1 MDEEALL
8 VPPWSGYGGTS
19 NAVAPFGTADSAV
32 PSLILLTLARRA
44 KTYKAEVAIELSA
57 PLWLGSEFLGL
68 LKPARIGGVDLHV
81 VLPSFGGEVGERTVL
96 HSRSRLDWI
105 GFFAERD
112 RDDDRDW
119 PFGGVAKWK
128 QDEAVEFTA
137 HRLLA
142 LPRHRV
148 TAAEARRLKL
158 AVDGWVLS
166 LETWIDVVARAD
178 QRKRTIRIDH
188 QGDSA
193 LVWLDRG
200 GQSGELIPGKQRVM
214 FEFGSALAIT
224 PWQWGKML
232 REVSD
237 RTVPPEAHLFLR
249 DARHALNSGQHR
261 RSVLDSATAAELS
274 LAKLRDDFLKSSNT
288 RLAGYVSRNVRQI
301 DGLSKFVKEM
311 GRKVPDGIKGELS
324 EPRNKAIH
332 AGNEL
337 DKKTADAALGKA
349 EEVVDLAFPWKKLL

>member
-1 MDEEALL
+1 
-8 VPPWSGYGGTS
+8 V
-19 NAVAPFGTADSAV
+19 NAVAFGMAESAV

-44 KTYKAEVAIELSA
+44 KTYKAEAAIELSA
-57 PLWLGSEFLGL
+57 PLWLGPEFLGL

-81 VLPSFGGEVGERTVL
+81 VLPNFGGEAGEKTVL
-96 HSRSRLDWI
+96 HARSQHDWI
-105 GFFAERD
+105 GSFAGRD

-119 PFGGVAKWK
+119 PFGGVASWK
-128 QDEAVEFTA
+128 QDEVVEFTA

-148 TAAEARRLKL
+148 TAAEARKLKL

-188 QGDSA
+188 QGNSA
-193 LVWLDRG
+193 LVWLNRG
-200 GQSGELIPGKQRVM
+200 EQSGELIPGQQRVM
-214 FEFGSALAIT
+214 FEFGNALAIT
-224 PWQWGKML
+224 PWQWGKVL
-232 REVSD
+232 RNVSD

-274 LAKLRDDFLKSSNT
+274 LAKLRDDYLGSSDG
-288 RLAGYVSRNVRQI
+288 RLAGYVGRKARQI
-301 DGLSKFVKEM
+301 GGLSRFLKDM
-311 GRKVPDGIKGELS
+311 GRRLPDGIEGDLN
-324 EPRNKAIH
+324 EPRNRAIH
-332 AGNEL
+332 AGHEL
-337 DKKTADAALGKA
+337 DEETADAALGKA
-349 EEVVDLAFPWKKLL
+349 EEVVDLAFPWKTLL